1 MNKKIPALAISIVLS
16 LSLVGCSTND
26 SKKMEIVNL
35 SKIQRKLKIIK

>member
-1 MNKKIPALAISIVLS
+1 MNKKIPALAILIVLS

-26 SKKMEIVNL
+26 SKMEIVNL